1 MEPARRWR
9 RAWGWDRLLS
19 LGWLNTRMTD
29 VAELTAAGAEAYSML
44 MAIAEA
50 DRPIPKTAINLT
62 ASRLQRAIREVEG
75 RG

>member
-1 MEPARRWR
+1 
-9 RAWGWDRLLS
+9 LLS
-19 LGWLNTRMTD
+19 LGWFQSQKEWP
-29 VAELTAAGAEAYSML
+29 ELTSAAAEAYSML

-50 DRPIPKTAINLT
+50 DRPIPKTAIKLT

>member
-1 MEPARRWR
+1 
-9 RAWGWDRLLS
+9 
-19 LGWLNTRMTD
+19 MTD